1 MAEQIENTSTF
12 LKNITNYCTDCGE
25 EQDCR
30 KKINTDKEFVAAL
43 NSLEQELSDYKGPIN
58 PKIIE
63 RNTNSY
69 LRLLKENNNFKDI
82 CDENSSIEDAVKV
95 RVELLMAYDS
105 SHDIEVAAK
114 KDLEADVFDEFKKI
128 KPLPTSTFYTA
139 DMHQNLML
147 KNKQE
152 EEAPNKPN
160 PMRVERMIGYMKNP
174 LDNLKRSVV
183 GQNQGGKLTLP
194 ISLSRF
200 MKKFAK
206 SKRVTKKKRAA
217 KKTKRKVSK
226 KSKKPKSRKQR
237 K

>member
-1 MAEQIENTSTF
+1 MAKKIENTSTF

-30 KKINTDKEFVAAL
+30 KIINTDKGFVAAL
-43 NSLEQELSDYKGPIN
+43 NGLEQELSDYKGPIN
-58 PKIIE
+58 PEIIE
-63 RNTNSY
+63 SNTDAY
-69 LRLLKENNNFKDI
+69 LLLLKENNNLKEL
-82 CDENSSIEDAVKV
+82 CDDNTFIRNAVKD
-95 RVELLMAYDS
+95 RVKLLMRYDDS
-105 SHDIEVAAK
+105 IDIKVAAE
-114 KDLEADVFDEFKKI
+114 KDLGANLYKSH
-128 KPLPTSTFYTA
+128 KPYTRPI
-139 DMHQNLML
+139 
-147 KNKQE
+147 E
-152 EEAPNKPN
+152 EVVSGVN
-160 PMRVERMIGYMKNP
+160 PFWAH
-174 LDNLKRSVV
+174 
-183 GQNQGGKLTLP
+183 GGKLTLP